1 MQISKYMTDA
11 AVLEEIGHRL
21 RRARLARNLTQRQ
34 VAEEAGVSEVTL
46 NKIERGEPAKLVTV
60 VRILRVLDL
69 LDRLQ
74 AAIPETAPSPLD
86 ELRRHG
92 RNRQRAS
99 SPRDGER
106 GKGGGRPWRWG
117 DEGGSS

>member
-1 MQISKYMTDA
+1 MTDA

-34 VAEEAGVSEVTL
+34 VAKEAGVSEVTL
-46 NKIERGEPAKLVTV
+46 NKIERGEPVKLVTL

-92 RNRQRAS
+92 RSRQRAS
-99 SPRDGER
+99 SPRG
-106 GKGGGRPWRWG
+106 GKRPVDSSRPWRWG
-117 DEGGSS
+117 DEGGRS

>member
-1 MQISKYMTDA
+1 MQIDNHMTDA

-34 VAEEAGVSEVTL
+34 VAEEAGVSEVTI
-46 NKIERGEPAKLVTV
+46 NKIERGEPAKLVTLI
-60 VRILRVLDL
+60 RILRVLDL

-92 RNRQRAS
+92 RGRQRAS
-99 SPRDGER
+99 RPRGSAR
-106 GKGGGRPWRWG
+106 GRDGGRPWRWG
-117 DEGGSS
+117 DEGGSG

>member
-1 MQISKYMTDA
+1 MQINNYMTDA
-11 AVLEEIGHRL
+11 AVIEEIGHRL

-34 VAEEAGVSEVTL
+34 VAGEAGVSEVTI
-46 NKIERGEPAKLVTV
+46 NKIERGEPAKLVTLI
-60 VRILRVLDL
+60 RILRVLDL

-92 RNRQRAS
+92 RGRQRAS
-99 SPRDGER
+99 RPRDAER
-106 GKGGGRPWRWG
+106 GSGASRPWRWG